1 LLAKVPEAERR
12 IEAARERLA
21 AAEAA
26 VTAIAAREET
36 AINDPATYD
45 KWQREHFAAA
55 AEVTRI
61 GKLVASFE
69 EQATRE
75 SKEKGAA
82 AFRERVDAQ
91 NRANQL
97 LARRLCDEGAKAAAV
112 LRDLMHDV
120 ARAATADAAI
130 NASLGPADQIPSAEL
145 IARGQPFRAR
155 ENVSEKRLEMWVF
168 SSTGVACPNQSDV
181 RVEADGTGS
190 LPSGAQGS
198 FRIRC
203 VKRKFRKIQYREE
216 KQPTRIEPR
225 VMAARIPRFDGPGLL
240 WDGPRISHPSRA
252 LEIFDQ
258 LSQVS
263 TTMEDDI
270 LTELVP
276 VGDWPPEEGQA

>member
-1 LLAKVPEAERR
+1 LLAKIPEAERR
-12 IEAARERLA
+12 LEAARERLA

-26 VTAIAAREET
+26 AAAIEAREET
-36 AINDPATYD
+36 AINDQATYD
-45 KWQREHFAAA
+45 KWQREHSAAA
-55 AEVTRI
+55 AEVVRNK
-61 GKLVASFE
+61 KLVASIE
-69 EQATRE
+69 DQAARE
-75 SKEKGAA
+75 SKEKAA
-82 AFRERVDAQ
+82 AALREDVDAQ

-112 LRDLMHDV
+112 LTGLMHDV
-120 ARAATADAAI
+120 AKAAAQDAAI
-130 NASLGPADQIPSAEL
+130 NSRLGPAEQIPSAEW
-145 IARGQPFRAR
+145 IARGQPFRPR
-155 ENVSEKRLEMWVF
+155 ENVGEKRLEMWVF
-168 SSTGVACPNQSDV
+168 SSTGVAIPHQGDV
-181 RVEADGTGS
+181 RIDADGTGS
-190 LPSGAQGS
+190 LPSGAKGS

-216 KQPTRIEPR
+216 KQPARIEPM

-263 TTMEDDI
+263 TTKDDL